1 MSEPNELEILEKEI
15 LPQARRALTG
25 SGEVDLSVLIP
36 AYNEVGSL
44 AELVHRLQDIL
55 QRLTSSWEILVV
67 DDGSDDGT
75 AELLAELAFSIEQLH
90 YVSFRRNY
98 GKSAALSVGFEKARG
113 SVIITMDADLQ
124 DDPDEIPRMLAR
136 LAEGWDLVSGWKQ
149 QRKDPF
155 IKTSTSKIFNFVT
168 SRMSGLHLHDFNCGF
183 KAYRREAA
191 RSLRIYG
198 ELHRYL
204 PVMAHVQGYRVT
216 EIPVRHHPRRHGVT
230 KFGRERFLNGVFD
243 LLTILFLSRRRHSPL
258 HFFGRVGFAF
268 GTVGFLISLYFLVI
282 WIGGAGLHMRPLML
296 LGIAF
301 ILVAMQFF
309 SLGLLAELLV
319 SSSHGNENYQIRI
332 ED

>member
-75 AELLAELAFSIEQLH
+75 AELLAELASSIEQLH

>member
-1 MSEPNELEILEKEI
+1 MSEPDELEILEKEI

-75 AELLAELAFSIEQLH
+75 AELLAELASSIEQLH